1 MKYEEVMI
9 GLKQGKYASA
19 YLLCGKEPYYIDK
32 VADYIEQNVLDE
44 MAREFDQTIIY
55 GKDLA
60 GGDVA
65 PVIGAA
71 RGFAMMGGNKVIIV
85 KEAQNIKKWEALAM
99 YMDNPQP
106 STILVFC
113 YKYGSPDKRL
123 NLFKNWEKK
132 GGVLMESEQLRDYQ
146 VEKWIRDY
154 VAERNKELK
163 ALGDEV
169 QIDEKVAKILADSL
183 GTDLTQIVSSLQKLI
198 DGRPEGVK
206 VIDAAL
212 VERNVGISKDFNVFE
227 LQSALIAGDVVKA
240 NRITQYFATSKDHP
254 MVKELGVLYGFFAN
268 LMIYHYLPD
277 KSGDPPSEAALCSE
291 GSLGSGELV
300 GHAAVLRPAVPR
312 PPQPGAAGCSA
323 EHGRRL
329 ASLVQEMLGAALLAA
344 SWGREPGALGVR
356 LSLGVSVSPASMG
369 VRVMDTSWVARRG
382 SSAGRKA
389 SCAPPAMQ
397 PPAPPAELAPPLPSP
412 LPEQSPEGPMVPAL
426 SPSGLGLQP
435 AAERTR

>member
-9 GLKQGKYASA
+9 GLKQGKYAPA
-19 YLLCGKEPYYIDK
+19 YMICGKESYYIDK
-32 VADYIEQNVLDE
+32 VSDYIEQNVLDA

-60 GGDVA
+60 SGDVS

-71 RGFAMMGGNKVIIV
+71 RGFAMMGGYKVIIV

-183 GTDLTQIVSSLQKLI
+183 GTDLTQIVGSLQKLI

-212 VERNVGISKDFNVFE
+212 VERNIGISKDFNVFE

-240 NRITQYFATSKDHP
+240 NRITQYFANSKDHP
-254 MVKELGVLYGFFAN
+254 MIKELGILYGFFAN
-268 LMIYHYLPD
+268 LMVYHYLPD
-277 KSGDPPSEAALCSE
+277 KNDR
-291 GSLGSGELV
+291 V
-300 GHAAVLRPAVPR
+300 
-312 PPQPGAAGCSA
+312 AG
-323 EHGRRL
+323 
-329 ASLVQEMLGAALLAA
+329 
-344 SWGREPGALGVR
+344 PALGVAPFF
-356 LSLGVSVSPASMG
+356 VKDYAAA
-369 VRVMDTSWVARRG
+369 ARRF
-382 SSAGRKA
+382 SAGKTFAIIGYFRDIDARLKGINNPSA
-389 SCAPPAMQ
+389 KDRDLWK
-397 PPAPPAELAPPLPSP
+397 ELIYKILH
-412 LPEQSPEGPMVPAL
+412 
-426 SPSGLGLQP
+426 
-435 AAERTR
+435 

>member
-55 GKDLA
+55 GKDLSS
-60 GGDVA
+60 GDVS

-71 RGFAMMGGNKVIIV
+71 RGFAMMGGYKVIIV
-85 KEAQNIKKWEALAM
+85 KEAQNIKKWDALAM

-123 NLFKNWEKK
+123 NLFKNWEKR

-154 VAERNKELK
+154 VADWNKSNGQE
-163 ALGDEV
+163 GDNAV
-169 QIDEKVAKILADSL
+169 KIDEKVAKILADSI
-183 GTDLTQIVSSLQKLI
+183 GADLTQIVGSLQKLI

-212 VERNVGISKDFNVFE
+212 VERNIGISKDFNVFE
-227 LQSALIAGDVVKA
+227 LQSALIDGDVVKA
-240 NRITQYFATSKDHP
+240 NRITQYFASSKDHP

-277 KSGDPPSEAALCSE
+277 KSDRVVAPTLGISPYFVKDYATAAK
-291 GSLGSGELV
+291 
-300 GHAAVLRPAVPR
+300 RF
-312 PPQPGAAGCSA
+312 
-323 EHGRRL
+323 
-329 ASLVQEMLGAALLAA
+329 
-344 SWGREPGALGVR
+344 
-356 LSLGVSVSPASMG
+356 
-369 VRVMDTSWVARRG
+369 
-382 SSAGRKA
+382 SAGKTFAIIGYFRETDARLKGINNPSA
-389 SCAPPAMQ
+389 KDADLWK
-397 PPAPPAELAPPLPSP
+397 ELIYKILH
-412 LPEQSPEGPMVPAL
+412 
-426 SPSGLGLQP
+426 
-435 AAERTR
+435 